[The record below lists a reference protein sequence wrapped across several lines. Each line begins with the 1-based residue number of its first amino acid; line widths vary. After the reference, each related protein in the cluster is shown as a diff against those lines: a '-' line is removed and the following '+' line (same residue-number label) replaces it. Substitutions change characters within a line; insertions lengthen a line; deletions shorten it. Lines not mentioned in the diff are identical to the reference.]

1 MLTAVIGILVLGT
14 FQDLGQADA
23 QTVQARPAVECAAHL
38 MNDRARR
45 NCLND
50 LLERANG
57 QLDTSHAS
65 AREEAGEIDL
75 DTGSMFQAASN
86 LDTAQA
92 AWISYRDAECA
103 RRGSLMF
110 VSEASREEIVI
121 DCQIA
126 LTRARSSELGQY

>member
-1 MLTAVIGILVLGT
+1 MLSAVIGILVMGS

-23 QTVQARPAVECAAHL
+23 RPVVTRPAVECAEHL

-45 NCLND
+45 NCLED
-50 LLERANG
+50 LLESANE
-57 QLDTSHAS
+57 QLEASHAS
-65 AREEAGEIDL
+65 AREEAGEFDL

-110 VSEASREEIVI
+110 VSEASREEIII

-126 LTRARSSELGQY
+126 LTRARTTELGQY